1 MSTNYDL
8 LQDLERA
15 DLEARGITR
24 CSVCQLVEDTSR
36 DERTREALR
45 AAASV
50 ESKIGLNK
58 LAKIFRQH
66 ELGVGVRSLR
76 RHREERH
83 LL

>member
-1 MSTNYDL
+1 MTNQDL
-8 LQDLERA
+8 LQELERA

-24 CSVCQLVEDTSR
+24 CSVCQLVEDQSR
-36 DERTREALR
+36 DLATREALR
-45 AAASV
+45 AAASA

-66 ELGVGVRSLR
+66 ELGAGVRAIR
-76 RHREERH
+76 RHRQERH